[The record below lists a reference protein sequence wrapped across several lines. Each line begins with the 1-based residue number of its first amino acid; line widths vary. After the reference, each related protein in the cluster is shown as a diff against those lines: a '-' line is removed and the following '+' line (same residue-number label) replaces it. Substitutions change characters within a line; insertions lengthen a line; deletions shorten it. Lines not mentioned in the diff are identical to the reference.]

1 MSIAAWPRFRIA
13 TFRDGGGDGALSA
26 RHDREIPDEMRRATG
41 ASPVRSTIVH
51 ARRSQAPQRYSADAA
66 PHARAARRN
75 RICAPLQRGARRAP
89 RRAAPRNAIARRNS
103 GETFRRAGT
112 AHRAARQ
119 GCDDAGL
126 NIAEWQATQCVACG
140 ARRRAWRALPIP
152 DITRSDS

>member
-1 MSIAAWPRFRIA
+1 
-13 TFRDGGGDGALSA
+13 
-26 RHDREIPDEMRRATG
+26 MRA
-41 ASPVRSTIVH
+41 
-51 ARRSQAPQRYSADAA
+51 Q
-66 PHARAARRN
+66 RAATAFVHRSN
-75 RICAPLQRGARRAP
+75 AAHDA